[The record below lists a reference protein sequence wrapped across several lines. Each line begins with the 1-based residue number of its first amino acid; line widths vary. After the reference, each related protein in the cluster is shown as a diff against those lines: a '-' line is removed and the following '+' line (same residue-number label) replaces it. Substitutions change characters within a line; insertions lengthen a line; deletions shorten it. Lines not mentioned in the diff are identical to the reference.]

1 LRDLLIVLSTRA
13 PIGPASK
20 GDTLV
25 NAPGTLIIRRSKPPA
40 VLAGSV
46 LSPSRRRIGLSN

>member
-25 NAPGTLIIRRSKPPA
+25 NAPGTLIIRCSKPPA